1 MSLDLIIGP
10 MFSGKTTELL
20 RRLYTL
26 SSINKKCI
34 YINSQ
39 LDDRE
44 DANFSSHNPSITTIN
59 VDSMKVNKFDD
70 KLLNTISNY
79 DVIGIDESQL
89 FNDDIVKFVLHI
101 VDTLNKKVIMCGLN
115 SDFKREKFGYI
126 LDLVPHCDTIIKLY
140 PYCTRCSKK
149 GLIIKALFSKRISGG
164 DDCVIDVGYDN
175 YVPLCRTCYNN

>member
-10 MFSGKTTELL
+10 MFSGKTTELI

-34 YINSQ
+34 YINST

-44 DANFSSHNPSITTIN
+44 ESDISSHNPNITKIN
-59 VDSMKVNKFDD
+59 VDSVKVNKFDD
-70 KLLNTISNY
+70 TILNTISNY

-101 VDTLNKKVIMCGLN
+101 VDNLHKKVIMCGLN
-115 SDFKREKFGYI
+115 SDYKRDKFGYI

-149 GLIIKALFSKRISGG
+149 GLIIKALFSKRISGENNEI
-164 DDCVIDVGYDN
+164 IDIGYDN
-175 YVPLCRTCYNN
+175 YVPLCRECYNN

>member
-79 DVIGIDESQL
+79 DVIGIDPDTENEITESIQAGIYGRPSFYTSSYDEYTHSEIL
-89 FNDDIVKFVLHI
+89 TLLNTDAWNDP
-101 VDTLNKKVIMCGLN
+101 
-115 SDFKREKFGYI
+115 E
-126 LDLVPHCDTIIKLY
+126 
-140 PYCTRCSKK
+140 
-149 GLIIKALFSKRISGG
+149 A
-164 DDCVIDVGYDN
+164 DN
-175 YVPLCRTCYNN
+175 